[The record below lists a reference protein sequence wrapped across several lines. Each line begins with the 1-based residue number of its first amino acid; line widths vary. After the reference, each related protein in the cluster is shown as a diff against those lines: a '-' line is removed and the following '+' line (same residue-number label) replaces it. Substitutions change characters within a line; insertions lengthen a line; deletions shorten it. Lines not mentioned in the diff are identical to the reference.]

1 MVFKELADNGID
13 NAEADTAP
21 KISIAVTITDYGAG
35 IDREDLARVL
45 DYNNR
50 VSSTPACV
58 SPTRG
63 QQGSALQA
71 VLAILFALDD
81 ERGETISESRGIT
94 HSMGNRLRRQ
104 PASWMRPVVS
114 APGTGARTLV
124 PFNRA
129 ATRNERAARPRQYFM
144 DVCSVRT
151 VASGIAGS
159 LAAPGLAMWPPGLMM
174 R

>member
-1 MVFKELADNGID
+1 MSAITGRQPEHWALVVFKELADNGID

-71 VLAILFALDD
+71 VLAILFAS
-81 ERGETISESRGIT
+81 TMS
-94 HSMGNRLRRQ
+94 
-104 PASWMRPVVS
+104 
-114 APGTGARTLV
+114 
-124 PFNRA
+124 
-129 ATRNERAARPRQYFM
+129 AARP
-144 DVCSVRT
+144 SAKAGALRT
-151 VASGIAGS
+151 AWVAGCGDS
-159 LAAPGLAMWPPGLMM
+159 LLPGCDQSFRRPARAPEHWCPSIGPRPEMSAPLGRVNILWTCAASEP
-174 R
+174 